1 MKFIFIIICLAVS
14 VICNAQNNNSGTI
27 KGIVE
32 GSPRVDIDLLLNT
45 FEKRKSKTND
55 EVVKVFTSFN
65 KKYGQKSPLSGVKVV
80 LQGQNIQKEI
90 KTDNKGNFLFANLP
104 YGKYLIMASVPNWI
118 GVYPNTKTVA
128 TESKFINVKGNNP
141 KYVVLTPDVLHVDLY
156 GKVISEN
163 KQPVVGAKVI
173 ATWIYPQK
181 FLEQKGIPTWETIT
195 DKNGNY
201 EFKGLPPSSW
211 FRIASAL
218 VSTKKSYSGIKIEA
232 IAKNGLKGKL
242 AKLPLVSQDVLYVSK
257 RFCDIFKDKIKTS
270 NTKHRQNTD
279 AFIKSLPKSKGN
291 DIFVSDI
298 IVDCAKDRKEK

>member
-1 MKFIFIIICLAVS
+1 MICLVAS
-14 VICNAQNNNSGTI
+14 VICSAQNNNSGAI

-65 KKYGQKSPLSGVKVV
+65 KKHGQKSPLSGVKVV

-141 KYVVLTPDVLHVDLY
+141 KYVVLTPSILHVDLY
-156 GKVISEN
+156 GKVIN
-163 KQPVVGAKVI
+163 QDKQPVVGAKVI
-173 ATWIYPQK
+173 ATWIYTQK
-181 FLEQKGIPTWETIT
+181 FLEQRGIPTWETVT
-195 DKNGNY
+195 DENGNY

-211 FRIASAL
+211 FRIAGAL
-218 VSTKKSYSGIKIEA
+218 VSTKRSYSCIKIEVTT
-232 IAKNGLKGKL
+232 KNGFKGKL
-242 AKLPLVSQDVLYVSK
+242 EKLPLVSQDTLYVSK
-257 RFCDIFKDKIKTS
+257 RFLNIFKDKIKIS
-270 NTKHRQNTD
+270 NTD
-279 AFIKSLPKSKGN
+279 IFIKSLPKSKGN

-298 IVDCAKDRKEK
+298 IVDSNKKDKRK